1 MILPDANLLLYA
13 YNSDLGYH
21 ARSAAWWSKVLSG
34 AEPVCLCPLVLFAF
48 VRISTTTRAFPHPM
62 TIAEASAH
70 VEEWLQRP
78 NVQVATVE
86 EGDIAVSLQLLREAG
101 TGGNLT
107 TDAQIAAL
115 AQRLGATIHTA
126 DGDYARFP
134 GVRWLNPL
142 AGRRH
147 R

>member
-13 YNSDLGYH
+13 YNSDLSHH
-21 ARSAAWWSKVLSG
+21 ARSAAWWTKALNGS
-34 AEPVCLCPLVLFAF
+34 EPVCLCPLVLFAF
-48 VRISTTTRAFPHPM
+48 VRVATSTRVFRHPM
-62 TIAEASAH
+62 TIGEAAAR

-78 NVQVATVE
+78 NIQVATVE
-86 EGDIAVSLQLLREAG
+86 ETDILVSLRLLKEAG

-147 R
+147 K